1 MLCFRYCSVFK
12 VQSQLLRSCW
22 WAWEDSNLRPYAY
35 QAYALTTW
43 ATSPC
48 CQGVGRWK
56 LPPPKLSS
64 RPQATL
70 KFSLLSFFF
79 KRKKVVEMRRIELL
93 TPCLQGRCSPSW
105 ATPPNLASLFSAI
118 LCCNCVAFRQ
128 RRLLRFPHAPCYAS
142 SCEKF
147 LAIFFLTASCTAMLG
162 INQLHNCIKTLS
174 SEFHILF

>member
-1 MLCFRYCSVFK
+1 MYIMVGLSGLEPLTSRLSGVR
-12 VQSQLLRSCW
+12 SNQLSY
-22 WAWEDSNLRPYAY
+22 RPIM
-35 QAYALTTW
+35 
-43 ATSPC
+43 
-48 CQGVGRWK
+48 
-56 LPPPKLSS
+56 
-64 RPQATL
+64 
-70 KFSLLSFFF
+70 
-79 KRKKVVEMRRIELL
+79 VETRRIELL

-147 LAIFFLTASCTAMLG
+147 LAIFFLTASRTAMLCHICVVFRRHRVLCLPHTPWCSSPSSVILV
-162 INQLHNCIKTLS
+162 INLLHNCIKTLS